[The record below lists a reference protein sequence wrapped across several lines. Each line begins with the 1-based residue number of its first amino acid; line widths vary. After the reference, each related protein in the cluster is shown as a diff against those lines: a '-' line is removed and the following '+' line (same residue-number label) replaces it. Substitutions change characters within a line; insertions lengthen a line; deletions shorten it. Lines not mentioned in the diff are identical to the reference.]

1 MKIFSAAQIRDWDN
15 FTIKTEPITGNNLME
30 RAASTC
36 FKWLKKNIPTSRHV
50 IVCCGN
56 GNNGGDG
63 LVIAKLLHKAKYKV
77 AVYML
82 SSNKRSEECAINLKR
97 LSVLKLELRFIETAK
112 DFPAISKNAV
122 VLDCLFGT
130 GLNRP
135 IKNIAARLVNFIN
148 EKSATVISID
158 LPSGLYAD
166 TFSDKEAIIK
176 ATHTLSFEINKLAF
190 LMPENADYSGQVHLM
205 KIGLNKKYYKATS
218 SKFETIDPEMIG
230 NIYQPRNAFAHKYT
244 FGHALLYAGSKN
256 MMGAGLLC
264 TEACLRT
271 GSGLATIHVSPGCEA
286 IIHTALPEA
295 ITTSV
300 NDTTKCWMKKTAIA
314 IGPGLENTPKNQQLL
329 KKLLAGWDGPLVIDA
344 TALSLLVSLLKI
356 LPLRKIHPAILTPHS
371 GEFEKLF
378 GKTNNDFER
387 LQLAAEKAATL
398 QCYIILK
405 GHNTLIACP
414 DGKHYF
420 NTTGNAGMATA
431 GSGDTLTGIIVGL
444 LAQGYGEKEACL
456 FGVYLHGLAGDIAA
470 EKTSQEAMI
479 AGDII
484 DCLGEGFKKLQIN
497 INQKTLLLK

>member
-15 FTIKTEPITGNNLME
+15 YTIKAEPITGIDLME
-30 RAASTC
+30 RAATAC
-36 FKWLKKNIPTSRHV
+36 FKWLKKNIPVSRP
-50 IVCCGN
+50 IIICCGN

-63 LVIAKLLHKAKYKV
+63 LVIARLLHKTKYKV

-82 SSNKRSEECAINLKR
+82 NSNKRSEECAINLKR
-97 LSVLKLELRFIETAK
+97 LSVLKLELRFIETTK

-130 GLNRP
+130 GLDRP
-135 IKNIAARLVNFIN
+135 IKNIAAKLVKHIN

-158 LPSGLYAD
+158 IPSGLYAD
-166 TFSDKEAIIK
+166 TASDKEAIIK
-176 ATHTLSFEINKLAF
+176 ATYTLSFEINKLAF
-190 LMPENADYSGQVHLM
+190 LLPENADYIGQVHIM
-205 KIGLNKKYYKATS
+205 NIGLNKKYYNATNS
-218 SKFETIDPEMIG
+218 LFETIDPDMIS
-230 NIYQPRNAFAHKYT
+230 NIYKPRNAFAHKYI
-244 FGHALLYAGSKN
+244 FGHALLFAGSKN

-264 TEACLRT
+264 TKACLRT
-271 GSGLATIHVSPGCEA
+271 GTGLATIHVSPGCEA

-295 ITTSV
+295 ITTSI
-300 NDTTKCWMKKTAIA
+300 NDTTKSWIKKTAIA

-329 KKLLAGWDGPLVIDA
+329 KKILAGWDGPLVIDA
-344 TALSLLVSLLKI
+344 TALSLLTSLIKM
-356 LPLRKIHPAILTPHS
+356 LPLRKTHPAILTPHI

-378 GKTNNDFER
+378 GKTSNDFER
-387 LQLAAEKAATL
+387 LQLATEKALTL

-405 GHNTLIACP
+405 GHNTLITCP

-444 LAQGYGEKEACL
+444 LAQGYGEKEACIL
-456 FGVYLHGLAGDIAA
+456 SVYLHGLAGDIAA
-470 EKTSQEAMI
+470 EKISQEAMI

-484 DCLGEGFKKLQIN
+484 DCLGEGFKKIN
-497 INQKTLLLK
+497 NYYKSV